1 MKNLISLLIIVL
13 LSVPILTIA
22 QDDNTEKKADY
33 LWDISANVGSSL
45 MWGDAASSGNP
56 FARWFSKESSFTG
69 GLTLKRKL
77 SKSFSLQVAFQKGML
92 SGERSEWSD
101 DSHPIVNFSSRYF
114 DYHIGLDVDFTSLFG
129 FKPDRLLSV
138 YGFAGVGMTHYD
150 AESFVDAFPNSA
162 VQAQTLIIPWGGGL
176 RLRLNERW
184 SIYGET
190 NFRNSF
196 VDDLD
201 AYIGSGSDVNDIYSI
216 TGIGV
221 TYKFGQKK
229 EKKPKVEIAPVEP
242 IDTIVAE
249 VYTPVDVEYA
259 SSTPNEAE
267 PNTEYMV
274 KTVIQKGD
282 LNGKATYEL
291 SVPED
296 FYISEL
302 ESNGGIIEQD
312 SNSAKVVWEEM
323 PEGQLEINYK
333 LSTGG
338 LDKESYVITSNLDYE
353 ENGKDMHKTYNSRI
367 ALKPTAIAVVETP
380 KLVTDEVKEGG
391 TEQGKENVVVAPVPV
406 PVPVAETPPATGL
419 EYRVQVAAV
428 FGGTTSK
435 RMLQKRLGLEDEV
448 KEDPYKNSYRYTVGS
463 FTSYGEAAQHAA
475 LSKVKGA
482 YVVVFKDGEYVGGLE
497 NTNTDIMDKNGI
509 YPDGSTYKVQIAASK
524 GRTYSIAKLAY
535 KYGFKENEVT
545 EDEIAGWYQYTVG
558 TFRTAEEA
566 KQMLN
571 DVKLKVPKA
580 YVVKFEDGKRSK

>member
-1 MKNLISLLIIVL
+1 MKNLITLLLVGL
-13 LSVPILTIA
+13 LFAPFSMIA
-22 QDDNTEKKADY
+22 QDGNTEKKADY

-77 SKSFSLQVAFQKGML
+77 SNTFSLQVAFQKGML
-92 SGERSEWSD
+92 SGERTEWSD
-101 DSHPIVNFSSRYF
+101 DAHGVVNFSSRYF

-150 AESFVDAFPNSA
+150 AESAVDAFPHSA
-162 VQAQTLIIPWGGGL
+162 VNDKTLIIPWGGGL

-201 AYIGSGSDVNDIYSI
+201 AYIGGGTDVNDIYSI

-229 EKKPKVEIAPVEP
+229 DKKPKVEIAPVEP
-242 IDTIVAE
+242 ADSAVAE
-249 VYTPVDVEYA
+249 IYTPVDVEYT
-259 SSTPNEAE
+259 SSTPTEAE
-267 PNTEYMV
+267 PNSEYLV
-274 KTVIQKGD
+274 KAVIEKGD

-291 SVPED
+291 SIPED

-302 ESNGGIIEQD
+302 TSNGGTIEQD

-353 ENGKDMHKTYNSRI
+353 EKGENMHKTYNTRI
-367 ALKPTAIAVVETP
+367 ALKPTAVAVVETP
-380 KLVTDEVKEGG
+380 KVIEDPKESG
-391 TEQGKENVVVAPVPV
+391 TEKPKDDVVIAPVL
-406 PVPVAETPPATGL
+406 VAAEKTPPATGL
-419 EYRVQVAAV
+419 EYRVQVATV

-463 FTSYGEAAQHAA
+463 FTSYSEAAQHAA
-475 LSKVKGA
+475 LSKVRGA
-482 YVVVFKDGEYVGGLE
+482 YVVVFKDGKYIGGLE
-497 NTNTDIMDKNGI
+497 NTNADIMDQNGI

-535 KYGFKENEVT
+535 KYGLKENEIT

-558 TFRTAEEA
+558 TFRTSEET
-566 KQMLN
+566 KQLLN
-571 DVKLKVPKA
+571 DVRLKVPKA